1 MVATDVADAGVR
13 APTRR
18 IKDPILL
25 RVIGGQLNAVAK
37 EMASTL
43 QRTAYSQLAR
53 ENEDLGAG
61 LFDAIGREL
70 AESQTTPL
78 HNGSIGGMIRGFLE
92 RLDGKI
98 EDGDVIFHNH
108 PYKGAVHAPDICV
121 AVPIFWEGELV
132 AFA

>member
-1 MVATDVADAGVR
+1 MGAAGSWSAATGK
-13 APTRR
+13 PPPKPPERR

-25 RVIGGQLNAVAK
+25 RVIGGQLHAIAK
-37 EMASTL
+37 EMSLTL

-61 LFDAIGREL
+61 LFDRNGREL

-92 RLDGKI
+92 RLDGQI
-98 EDGDVIFHNH
+98 GDGDVIFHNH
-108 PYKGAVHAPDICV
+108 AGCRRAP
-121 AVPIFWEGELV
+121 
-132 AFA
+132 

>member
-1 MVATDVADAGVR
+1 MSATEVTSDVL
-13 APTRR
+13 APPERR
-18 IKDPILL
+18 VKDPILL
-25 RVIGGQLNAVAK
+25 RVIGGQLHAIAK

-61 LFDAIGREL
+61 LFGRYGQEL

-92 RLDGKI
+92 RLEGKI
-98 EDGDVIFHNH
+98 EEGDVIFHNH
-108 PYKGAVHAPDICV
+108 PYKGAVHAPDI
-121 AVPIFWEGELV
+121 
-132 AFA
+132 